1 MTRRICL
8 VIALMSAACAAR
20 THVTPADSGPS
31 PSARLAAADAQV
43 KAGCFDC
50 LLSAFNEYTSLRSIP
65 AVADAA
71 SIGAARSA
79 VLLAIR
85 ERELGAE
92 DSGYLLRAREIAGR
106 NPRVQQALGLLLDVD
121 DTLPTRGS
129 ARQVSDDVELQRNQ
143 IAVRNRAAWTE
154 QLRAQADAD
163 ALYAYSWL
171 AFNCAYVSNV
181 EHAVDQWLAVLPTWR
196 DTPLIALK
204 AATCGSRMDTGSLQR
219 IVENDAR
226 FVEVH
231 YFLGL
236 ALSFTGKIDEAMDH
250 LLKAYAWRNRWP
262 SVTNSLGV
270 DYIALE
276 EFDRAIEFFDRTLA
290 VLPRYP
296 EALLN
301 KAKALT
307 YAGRYVE
314 SIDVVD
320 QLLTLERW
328 LVGDARYW
336 RALNEAD
343 LDRNDEAWVDV
354 ELAAKLLFDA
364 EVPKLAGMIAY
375 RRKQLDVSRDRFEL
389 SQRRNPND
397 CETGFYLGI
406 VLSEQGTWTRVTE
419 VLTATAACLEDA
431 EIKLTEEIAAIRASS
446 QPQER
451 KDRQIAK
458 REQQIA
464 TNRRRIVTSWFNT
477 AVGYFNLSRT
487 DEARRFAE
495 KVADDEQFG
504 ERARD
509 LLARIR

>member
-20 THVTPADSGPS
+20 THVTPADSRPS

-92 DSGYLLRAREIAGR
+92 DSGYLLRAREIAGS

-163 ALYAYSWL
+163 ALSAYSWL

-181 EHAVDQWLAVLPTWR
+181 EHAVDQWLAVVPTWR

-296 EALLN
+296 EALLS

-320 QLLTLERW
+320 QLLALEKW

>member
-20 THVTPADSGPS
+20 THVTPADSRPS

-92 DSGYLLRAREIAGR
+92 DSGYLLRAREIAGS

-163 ALYAYSWL
+163 ALSAYSWL

-181 EHAVDQWLAVLPTWR
+181 EHAVDQWLAVVPTWR

-296 EALLN
+296 EALLS

-320 QLLTLERW
+320 QLLALEKW

-354 ELAAKLLFDA
+354 ELAAKLLFD
-364 EVPKLAGMIAY
+364 
-375 RRKQLDVSRDRFEL
+375 
-389 SQRRNPND
+389 
-397 CETGFYLGI
+397 
-406 VLSEQGTWTRVTE
+406 
-419 VLTATAACLEDA
+419 
-431 EIKLTEEIAAIRASS
+431 
-446 QPQER
+446 
-451 KDRQIAK
+451 
-458 REQQIA
+458 
-464 TNRRRIVTSWFNT
+464 
-477 AVGYFNLSRT
+477 
-487 DEARRFAE
+487 
-495 KVADDEQFG
+495 
-504 ERARD
+504 
-509 LLARIR
+509 